1 LAVADQKFEE
11 SAIVSGLGLSQMG
24 RRTGRTAIDLTFEAV
39 QAAIADAGLERTDVD
54 GICSLGETPIPDVQ
68 DLLRLQLGWN
78 GGGMHFGG
86 VLSAVI
92 DAVLAVNA
100 GLARHVL
107 IYRTVAAANMGT
119 GAGARN
125 EAASAAAR
133 NVRLRGAT
141 QWTTP
146 FHVYGTMPYHAMML
160 RRHMHLYGTTKEQ
173 LGAIAITERYHAGF
187 NERAAYRDPM
197 SMEDYLSA
205 RMICEPLCLFDCD
218 APIDGSVA
226 IIISAA
232 DYAPDSPNPAVRFNA
247 VGGAIHDRGY
257 TWDQRSD
264 FPRMMMFE
272 AAEQMWN
279 RTDLRQSDMN
289 FAELY
294 DGFTFITLS
303 WIEALGFAPL
313 GEGGPFVEGGERI
326 RLGGQLPLNTYG
338 GQLSAGRMHGS
349 WLFHEACLQLRGQA
363 GERQV
368 PDAQV
373 AVAAGGSGPFAGCM
387 VLTR

>member
-1 LAVADQKFEE
+1 MPDRGFEE

-24 RRTGRTAIDLTFEAV
+24 RRTGRVGMDLTVEAI
-39 QAAIADAGLERTDVD
+39 QAALADAGLERSDID
-54 GICSLGETPIPDVQ
+54 GIASLGETPVPAVADQ
-68 DLLRLQLGWN
+68 FRFQLSWN
-78 GGGMHFGG
+78 GSGMHFGG
-86 VLSAVI
+86 VMSAVI
-92 DAVLAVNA
+92 DAVMAINA

-119 GAGARN
+119 GAGARG
-125 EAASAAAR
+125 AAAAAAAQGQ
-133 NVRLRGAT
+133 RLRGEA

-146 FHVYGTMPYHAMML
+146 YHVYGTMPYHAMML
-160 RRHMHLYGTTKEQ
+160 RRHMQLYGTTKEQ

-197 SMEDYLSA
+197 TMEDYLGA
-205 RMICEPLCLFDCD
+205 RMVCEPLCLFDCD

-226 IIISAA
+226 LIISAA
-232 DYAPDSPNPAVRFNA
+232 DFASDMPNPAVRFNA

-264 FPRMMMFE
+264 FPKMMMFD
-272 AAEQMWN
+272 AAEQMWA
-279 RTDLRQSDMN
+279 RTDLRPSDMH
-289 FAELY
+289 FGELY

-303 WIEALGFAPL
+303 WIEALGFAPV
-313 GEGGPFVEGGERI
+313 GEGGRFVEGGERI
-326 RLGGQLPLNTYG
+326 RLGGEFPINTYG

-368 PDAQV
+368 NGAEV